1 MGLLGVLGLTAT
13 GKVEKAAAPPG
24 ESSAATAART
34 LPVWQQAKDRAGA
47 QISQL
52 QAALRE
58 TGHPLL
64 MRIADQGLNGI
75 TGRLQVGLQTALTE
89 FDAATVGKRRRQ
101 RDQAQQAIA
110 DFKKFLADDPG
121 LPLLALNPLGVTVT
135 LREDLVKA
143 MHTLEQALVD

>member
-13 GKVEKAAAPPG
+13 GQIAEATAPPG
-24 ESSAATAART
+24 KGSADATART
-34 LPVWQQAKDRAGA
+34 LPVWQKAKDKAGA

-89 FDAATVGKRRRQ
+89 FDAGTVGRRRRQ